1 MNADVIFDQIGTML
15 IALALL
21 PWVLIPMLENR
32 LNPQSKKGVPT
43 ATINLVGLFLALGG
57 LSLLLNENNQAR
69 AITVALGAT
78 LGGLI
83 ACTPTFL
90 AYKKPSILRRKL
102 RLTIAAINWL
112 ANLGMAVM
120 LFYVGM
126 RQWLAAAAGMAAAAT
141 LYLFALKRR
150 TIAKPV

>member
-21 PWVLIPMLENR
+21 PWVVIPMLENR

-126 RQWLAAAAGMAAAAT
+126 RQWLTAAAGMAAAAT

>member
-21 PWVLIPMLENR
+21 PWVVIPMLENR
-32 LNPQSKKGVPT
+32 LNPQSKKGMPT

-69 AITVALGAT
+69 AVMVALGAT

-126 RQWLAAAAGMAAAAT
+126 RQWLTAAAGMAAAAT